1 MFSYPLD
8 PQYLLKNK
16 KKIKK
21 SLASDGSKR
30 VAKKVA
36 ILCGSTANDIKDLC
50 EIFLLDNGIE
60 PTFYMSE
67 YDQYYQDAV
76 FGNEEFDSFAPD
88 IIFIHTTTR
97 NIERY
102 FPSALSKKE
111 DCASLLEEAKKHFGV
126 IWDKLSRF
134 KCPIIQNNFELP
146 RYRIMGNRDA
156 FDDRGAVRFVN
167 RMNEFIADHA
177 CENANF
183 YVNDVA
189 YVSARYGID
198 KWSDQS
204 VWYMYKY
211 ALALDAIPD
220 FAFNLANIIKSVF
233 GKNKKALA
241 LDLDNTLWGGVVG
254 DDGVENLALG
264 EETADAQAYH
274 DFQKYI
280 KKVSET
286 GVMLTVNSKNDMEN
300 AVAGL
305 NHKDGYLKPDD
316 FIIIKANW
324 EPKNQNMVSLA
335 KELNIGLDAFVF
347 VDDNPAERAIV
358 SSTTPAAV
366 PEMESVET
374 YIRTLDRNG
383 YFETTSFSDDDLKRN
398 DMYKQ
403 NVMREQEMASA
414 DNYEDFLRGLDMRAE
429 IGPFIPV
436 YIQRIAQLTNK
447 SNQFNVTT
455 RRYTA
460 SEIEETAS
468 DGKHIT
474 LYGKLVDRFGDNGVV
489 SVVIGSING
498 KVLDVDLWIM
508 SCRVLK
514 RDMEFAMLDELVRR
528 ASEIGIE
535 EIKGYYYPTAK
546 NGMVRELFGT
556 FGFERISLDDEG
568 NSAWSLKTAGYKNQN
583 RYIKKE
589 EEK

>member
-8 PQYLLKNK
+8 SQYLLKNK
-16 KKIKK
+16 KKLKK
-21 SLASDGSKR
+21 QLIADGSKR
-30 VAKKVA
+30 LHKKVA

-50 EIFLLDNGIE
+50 ELFLLDKGIE
-60 PTFYMSE
+60 PEFYLSE
-67 YDQYYQDAV
+67 YDQYFQDAV
-76 FGNEEFDSFAPD
+76 FGNEEFDSFEPD
-88 IIFIHTTTR
+88 IIVVHTTTR

-102 FPSALSKKE
+102 FPSVSSKKE
-111 DCASLLEEAKKHFGV
+111 ECASLLDEAKKHFSL
-126 IWDKLSRF
+126 IWEKLSRF
-134 KCPIIQNNFELP
+134 KCPVIQNNFELP

-167 RMNEFIADHA
+167 RMNEFISDHA
-177 CENANF
+177 SETNNF

-189 YVSARYGID
+189 YISARYGID
-198 KWSDQS
+198 RWSDQS

-220 FAFNLANIIKSVF
+220 FSFNLANIIKSVF
-233 GKNKKALA
+233 GKNKKALS
-241 LDLDNTLWGGVVG
+241 LDLDNTLWGGIVG
-254 DDGVENLALG
+254 DDGAENLSLG
-264 EETADAQAYH
+264 EETAEGQAYH

-300 AVAGL
+300 ALSGL
-305 NHKDGYLKPDD
+305 NHKDSYLKPED

-324 EPKNQNMVSLA
+324 EPKNRNIVELA

-347 VDDNPAERAIV
+347 VDDNPVERSIV
-358 SSTTPAAV
+358 SSTTPAEV

-383 YFETTSFSDDDLKRN
+383 YFEITSFSDDDLKRN
-398 DMYKQ
+398 EMYKQ
-403 NVMREQEMASA
+403 NVMREQELASA
-414 DNYEDFLRGLDMRAE
+414 ENYEDFLHSLDMRAE

-498 KVLDVDLWIM
+498 NVLDVDLWIM

-528 ASEIGIE
+528 ANEIGIE
-535 EIKGYYYPTAK
+535 EIRGYYYPTPK
-546 NGMVRELFGT
+546 NGMVKELFGT
-556 FGFERISLDDEG
+556 FGFERVSLDEEG
-568 NSAWSLKTAGYKNQN
+568 NSVWSLKTEGYKNQN

-589 EEK
+589 ETK